1 MNVFDKVFSL
11 ILDKINKIIKTLNE
25 LQIYVGSENSSDLNT
40 ISYKINFIFDNL
52 YDYNLI
58 QENTKIYYDEDED
71 EYYSILNNKVVK
83 NSNVYIKLYYRNQ
96 DSDGNETTIEEIA
109 EIENG
114 DYEINI
120 DEIIF
125 NKDIINEIGFKDDIT
140 YIKIIYLKRDKIS
153 IS

>member
-1 MNVFDKVFSL
+1 MNVFNKVFSL
-11 ILDKINKIIKTLNE
+11 ILDKINKIIETLNK
-25 LQIYVGSENSSDLNT
+25 LQIYVGSENSSDLDT
-40 ISYKINFIFDNL
+40 ISYKVNFLLDNI

-58 QENTKIYYDEDED
+58 QEDTKIYYDDEED

-83 NSNVYIKLYYRNQ
+83 DSNVYIKLYYRNQ
-96 DSDGNETTIEEIA
+96 DSDGNETIIEEIA
-109 EIENG
+109 EIEND

-120 DEIIF
+120 DEIVF
-125 NKDIINEIGFKDDIT
+125 NKNIIDEIGFKDDIT

>member
-11 ILDKINKIIKTLNE
+11 ILDKINKIIKTLNK

-58 QENTKIYYDEDED
+58 QEDTKIYYDEDED
-71 EYYSILNNKVVK
+71 EYYSILNNKVIK

>member
-11 ILDKINKIIKTLNE
+11 ILNKINKIIETLNK
-25 LQIYVGSENSSDLNT
+25 LQIYVGSENSSDLDT
-40 ISYKINFIFDNL
+40 ISYKVNFLLDNI

-58 QENTKIYYDEDED
+58 QEDTKIYYDEDED

-83 NSNVYIKLYYRNQ
+83 DSNVYIKLYYRNQ

-125 NKDIINEIGFKDDIT
+125 DKDIIDEIGFKDDIT
-140 YIKIIYLKRDKIS
+140 YIKIIYLKKDKIS